1 MKNKFLS
8 FALLTAVAATFLVP
22 SAVFA
27 EGNTASVSVSADTTF
42 TMALTGQAKAP
53 TFSVAA
59 YSSQA
64 SHNKTWSST
73 SGGTDYITVVDYT
86 GASGNGAN
94 SGHHINIALNRATWW
109 YSGADAAKATRVG
122 VYTGFSTIPSDKIRL
137 FVRGGTTSYTFTAKD
152 GGALCSEV
160 GSTSIGNI
168 VMSKT
173 GTTSW
178 ATTSN
183 TCPGTTVYKPVSAQ
197 LKVATNG
204 LGNGSYTISGTV
216 TLVDGQ

>member
-27 EGNTASVSVSADTTF
+27 DTNTASVSVSADTTF

-64 SHNKTWSST
+64 SHNKTWDAST
-73 SGGTDYITVVDYT
+73 GTDYITVVDYT
-86 GASGNGAN
+86 GAQSGKD
-94 SGHHINIALNRATWW
+94 GHHINIALNRATWW

-122 VYTGFSTIPSDKIRL
+122 VFTGFTAIPNDKIRL
-137 FVRGGTTSYTFTAKD
+137 YVRGGTTSYTFTAKD
-152 GGALCSEV
+152 TNLCSAV

-168 VMSKT
+168 VLSKT